1 MVNVQAALISIQSIS
16 IAVNTPS
23 LIFHIRSKN
32 VPAIML
38 IVCIEIMLIKY
49 LVDTIIWGGSDYKT
63 VWDGKVWC
71 DIMVRL
77 QIGAP
82 FGCLCSLF
90 AMLLNLYIILRA
102 DKLTLKWFNHK
113 KIKLAIELLICLFF
127 PILIMGI
134 SYFAQVMRYSIFKC
148 SGCQFPSTLDSV
160 SVLVFTAWLLV
171 WSALCLI
178 MAALTLFE
186 FFKKRKDTKDI
197 VHCNSGLSMS
207 KFVRLLIFCFSILF
221 IMVPFVIYS
230 AVNLLAGVSPQFY
243 NPSYHTKIFWNVVIR
258 YPYDYKVDIER
269 YKYIISAF
277 FSFFLFGF
285 GSDAIDM
292 YKSGLNKFKPT
303 RIMVEKFE
311 RYQEEK
317 RNRKVEN
324 HLGKLF
330 TGFGGTTSSSIN
342 SKSKENGYGTYM
354 NDDENYDYSTARME
368 EFNFDYQFD
377 FEGQSNAS
385 SAKTNSIRT
394 KQRSEDL
401 GSFSDIVDNDEWKR
415 IGDNLNK
422 KYEISYDEVDDG
434 SNPTDS
440 NSTTASIGRGEVSVV
455 NYTKITKGRGSIN
468 DEKDD
473 NVVEKVNSISD
484 TPKTLFTNHTFD
496 EDKN

>member
-1 MVNVQAALISIQSIS
+1 MV
-16 IAVNTPS
+16 
-23 LIFHIRSKN
+23 K
-32 VPAIML
+32 
-38 IVCIEIMLIKY
+38 KY
-49 LVDTIIWGGSDYKT
+49 
-63 VWDGKVWC
+63 
-71 DIMVRL
+71 
-77 QIGAP
+77 
-82 FGCLCSLF
+82 
-90 AMLLNLYIILRA
+90 
-102 DKLTLKWFNHK
+102 
-113 KIKLAIELLICLFF
+113 
-127 PILIMGI
+127 
-134 SYFAQVMRYSIFKC
+134 
-148 SGCQFPSTLDSV
+148 
-160 SVLVFTAWLLV
+160 
-171 WSALCLI
+171 
-178 MAALTLFE
+178 
-186 FFKKRKDTKDI
+186 
-197 VHCNSGLSMS
+197 
-207 KFVRLLIFCFSILF
+207 
-221 IMVPFVIYS
+221 
-230 AVNLLAGVSPQFY
+230 
-243 NPSYHTKIFWNVVIR
+243 
-258 YPYDYKVDIER
+258 
-269 YKYIISAF
+269 
-277 FSFFLFGF
+277 
-285 GSDAIDM
+285 
-292 YKSGLNKFKPT
+292 
-303 RIMVEKFE
+303 E

-354 NDDENYDYSTARME
+354 NDDENYDYSTTRME

>member
-1 MVNVQAALISIQSIS
+1 MVNVQAALISIQAIS

-32 VPAIML
+32 VPAIVL

-49 LVDTIIWGGSDYKT
+49 LVDTIIWGGSNYET
-63 VWDGKVWC
+63 AWDGKVWC

-113 KIKLAIELLICLFF
+113 KIKLVIELLLCLFF

-171 WSALCLI
+171 WCTLCLI

-197 VHCNSGLSMS
+197 VHCNSGLSMN

-221 IMVPFVIYS
+221 IIVPFVIYS
-230 AVNLLAGVSPQFY
+230 AVNLLAGVSPEFY
-243 NPSYHTKIFWNVVIR
+243 NPSYHTKIFWNVVLR
-258 YPYDYKVDIER
+258 YPYNSKVDIER
-269 YKYIISAF
+269 YKYIVSAF
-277 FSFFLFGF
+277 FSFFLFGL

-303 RIMVEKFE
+303 RIMVAKFE
-311 RYQEEK
+311 KYQEDK
-317 RNRKVEN
+317 RNRKVDD

-330 TGFGGTTSSSIN
+330 TGFGGTNGSIN
-342 SKSKENGYGTYM
+342 SKAKEDGYGNYI
-354 NDDENYDYSTARME
+354 NDDENYNYSPTRME
-368 EFNFDYQFD
+368 EFNYDYQFD

-385 SAKTNSIRT
+385 SAKANSIRI
-394 KQRSEDL
+394 KQKSGDL
-401 GSFSDIVDNDEWKR
+401 GSFSDIVDDNEWKS

-422 KYEISYDEVDDG
+422 KYEITYDDVDDD
-434 SNPTDS
+434 SSPTDS
-440 NSTTASIGRGEVSVV
+440 NNTTANIERGDVSIV
-455 NYTKITKGRGSIN
+455 NYTKITKGNGSVC
-468 DEKDD
+468 DKEDD
-473 NVVEKVNSISD
+473 NVVEMANSIAD
-484 TPKTLFTNHTFD
+484 TPKTLFTNHTFH
-496 EDKN
+496 EDKK